1 MSMDTL
7 ASPRRFDNGD
17 FPFEGPTPARVWG
30 DQWLRVSEK
39 VLKGLN
45 HKLTN
50 RVAAL
55 EAVVAIAEPNGAPD
69 PELIA
74 ALAKETAELHQ
85 LLRLFRLMPAEPFAE
100 PEPSRLQDIV
110 PSVLA
115 LHRHHADLKEIPF
128 ELHADEYAHP
138 ILVRQSALL
147 RCLLVLLEAAAGR
160 AALGDDSCPR
170 GHEQV
175 QNDVVIT
182 IEGPAP
188 PAQLIFSGEGSLLHA
203 VRSALAHAHGAVDAI
218 ATPSTASTGC
228 GTRSTSPRSPPLV
241 SSNATGALTRR

>member
-1 MSMDTL
+1 MTFDTL
-7 ASPRRFDNGD
+7 AIQRRFDNGD

-55 EAVVAIAEPNGAPD
+55 EGVLGVLDPAGGPD
-69 PELIA
+69 PEFMS
-74 ALAKETAELHQ
+74 ALAAEVSQLHA

-100 PEPSRLQDIV
+100 PEPCRLQD
-110 PSVLA
+110 VLPQVVQ
-115 LHRHHADLKEIPF
+115 LHLHHADLKEISC
-128 ELHADEYAHP
+128 ELHEDREAHP

-147 RCLLVLLEAAAGR
+147 RCILVLLEATAGNASR
-160 AALGDDSCPR
+160 SN
-170 GHEQV
+170 V
-175 QNDVVIT
+175 QNPIQVAYTQLGTEVVIT
-182 IEGPAP
+182 IDGPAP

-203 VRSALAHAHGAVDAI
+203 VRSALTHAHGHVDAI
-218 ATPSTASTGC
+218 ATPMEGYDRLRYEIRLPTLTAA
-228 GTRSTSPRSPPLV
+228 RQLERDE
-241 SSNATGALTRR
+241 AL

>member
-1 MSMDTL
+1 MSMDIL
-7 ASPRRFDNGD
+7 ASPRRFDDGEL
-17 FPFEGPTPARVWG
+17 PFEGPTPSRVWG

-55 EAVVAIAEPNGAPD
+55 EAVVAITEPNGAPD
-69 PELIA
+69 PELMA
-74 ALAKETAELHQ
+74 ALAKETAELHS
-85 LLRLFRLMPAEPFAE
+85 LLRLFRLMPAEPFAD
-100 PEPSRLQDIV
+100 PEACRLQDIL
-110 PSVLA
+110 PNVLQ

-128 ELHADEYAHP
+128 EVQSDDYAHP

-147 RCLLVLLEAAAGR
+147 RCLLVVLEAAAGN
-160 AALGDDSCPR
+160 ALRSTTTLPLR
-170 GHEQV
+170 VAYQQV
-175 QNDVVIT
+175 GNDVVVS

-203 VRSALAHAHGAVDAI
+203 VRSALAHAHGTVDAL
-218 ATPSTASTGC
+218 ATPLDGFDRLRYEIRLPTLAAA
-228 GTRSTSPRSPPLV
+228 RKIERDQ
-241 SSNATGALTRR
+241 AL